1 MSLRIL
7 KMRKGR
13 VIAGMVSYDPNII
26 EIKNNDGELHC
37 EDGPALY
44 SSDLQAWFIN
54 NKRHR
59 EDGPA
64 VVYFKGGLYKKGSLK
79 WCYYDREYSFKA
91 WCEITEKTEDEI
103 IQLKLKWF

>member
-1 MSLRIL
+1 
-7 KMRKGR
+7 MRKRHSKFTGI
-13 VIAGMVSYDPNII
+13 VTVENCKMWYV
-26 EIKNNDGELHC
+26 DGKLHR
-37 EDGPALY
+37 EDGPAFEAGNGSKEWY
-44 SSDLQAWFIN
+44 IDDL
-54 NKRHR
+54 RHR
-59 EDGPA
+59 TDGPA